1 MIKRIRSNRYKRLT
15 VGIASVLALNFAG
28 VLHAD
33 SATFSVELEAQQA
46 GPALLQL
53 SETSGVQIIVPKEI
67 GKNVSVPAL
76 KGEYSLT
83 GALDEMLKGS
93 GLTYKFASENTV
105 VIEQINVVDDS
116 TSGAT
121 RAKGTISVLEEMVV
135 TATKRSQSIQ
145 DTSMSITALG
155 EEEIERRSLVSMSDY
170 LSSIPGVNAQAFAP
184 GANKI
189 IMRGVGAGLFEDATV
204 AMYFGEVPVN
214 VLSPNSAVT
223 GSLTDLKLVDI
234 ERIEVLRGPQGTL
247 YGSGSMGGAVR
258 NIPAAPDLTEL
269 GGKLN
274 VGYSN
279 TADAGGS
286 NTKITGTINIPLIED
301 ELGLRIVAYN
311 YDNSGYIRNI
321 GASDPATVAF
331 ANLHGATVSNNDQAG
346 SSEYSG
352 ARATLLWQPND
363 QLKISLMA
371 LTQELDQDGL
381 LRHNLALGAYEAN
394 PLDVQPLDSRGEFA
408 ADSTD
413 IYNLV
418 VEYDFGSVSLLSS
431 SSWLDGLTERVF
443 DLNRFIP
450 LAAAIRDEWGRE
462 GFVQEVRLNSHWEGP
477 LQFVGGI
484 YYEDLESYRAAK
496 SEWIGNDA
504 LCCDFLGPIDP
515 DNVFTL
521 NDGVTIEQ
529 KAIFGEVS
537 YEINEQLMATIGG
550 RWFDYSR
557 DNSELRSGAFNG
569 GVSTS
574 RILDSDET
582 GTNFMANI
590 TYTPND
596 DALIY
601 AQWSQG
607 FRLGRP
613 ASVAP
618 ASVCDTNNDGLL
630 DGTSVPVDAGDLGSD
645 TLDSYESGAKL
656 TLLDNRLT
664 LNAAIYR
671 IKWNGIPVSV
681 NAIPS
686 CGFQVQINA
695 GEAVSKGVEF
705 ESTYYLT
712 EGLRVNLGGSYI
724 NAELSK
730 DSASLGP
737 KGTRMPGAPEW
748 NASAG
753 FQYEFVMGGR
763 DAFWRTD
770 YAYIGGYQDDI
781 AATFPEVG
789 GYGTLSM
796 RAGIN
801 FDQLNLELYG
811 TNLTNVDDLMAV
823 QFSKEVFRLTPRTIG
838 LELGYRF

>member
-1 MIKRIRSNRYKRLT
+1 MNMSCMRPLAKSVVFSAILGLVSLPLSAAESIYLEIKSDL
-15 VGIASVLALNFAG
+15 
-28 VLHAD
+28 
-33 SATFSVELEAQQA
+33 A
-46 GPALLQL
+46 GPALMKLANAAH
-53 SETSGVQIIVPKEI
+53 VQILVPENI
-67 GKNVSVPAL
+67 AESVTLSAL
-76 KGEYSLT
+76 SGEYSLEDALRNMLANT
-83 GALDEMLKGS
+83 GLS
-93 GLTYKFASENTV
+93 YKFTSERSV
-105 VIEQINVVDDS
+105 VIDSVVKAEGPSLESEKNVKENIDE
-116 TSGAT
+116 
-121 RAKGTISVLEEMVV
+121 IIV
-135 TATKRSQSIQ
+135 TAKKRTQSLQ
-145 DTSMSITALG
+145 DSSMSISALG
-155 EEEIERRSLVSMSDY
+155 NEEIERRSLVGMSDY
-170 LSSIPGVNAQAFAP
+170 LSSIPGVNAQSFAP

-189 IMRGVGAGLFEDATV
+189 IMRGVGSGLFEDATV
-204 AMYFGEVPVN
+204 SMYFGEVPVN
-214 VLSPNSAVT
+214 VLAPNSAVA
-223 GSLTDLKLVDI
+223 GSSTDLKLVDV

-258 NIPAAPDLTEL
+258 NIPATPDLTEL
-269 GGKLN
+269 SGNLKA
-274 VGYSN
+274 GYSN
-279 TADAGGS
+279 TAGAGGS

-301 ELGLRIVAYN
+301 ELALRIVAYN
-311 YDNSGYIRNI
+311 YNNSGYIRNI
-321 GASDPATVAF
+321 GASDPATVDF
-331 ANLHGATVSNNDQAG
+331 ANLQGATVSNNGQAG
-346 SSEYSG
+346 SSDYTG
-352 ARATLLWQPND
+352 GRATLLWQPSE
-363 QLKISLMA
+363 QLKVSLMA
-371 LTQELDQDGL
+371 LTQELEQDGL

-394 PLDVQPLDSRGEFA
+394 PLDVQPLDSRGELA
-408 ADSTD
+408 ADNTD

-450 LAAAIRDEWGRE
+450 IAAAIRDEWGRE
-462 GFVQEVRLNSHWEGP
+462 GFVQEIRLSSHRDGQ
-477 LQFVGGI
+477 LQFVGGV
-484 YYEDLESYRAAK
+484 YYEDLDAYRAAK

-504 LCCDFLGPIDP
+504 LCCGFLGPVDP

-537 YEINEQLMATIGG
+537 YEFAEQFMATIGG

-557 DNSELRSGAFNG
+557 GNTEHRSGAFNG

-574 RILDSDET
+574 RMLDSDET
-582 GTNFMANI
+582 GTNFMANL
-590 TYTPND
+590 TYTPNED
-596 DALIY
+596 TLIY

-613 ASVAP
+613 APVAP
-618 ASVCDTNNDGLL
+618 ASVCDINNDGLL
-630 DGTSVPVDAGDLGSD
+630 DGTSVPVDAGDLESD
-645 TLDSYESGAKL
+645 TLDSYELGAKL
-656 TLLDNRLT
+656 TLLDSRLI
-664 LNAAIYR
+664 LNTAIYR
-671 IKWNGIPVSV
+671 IEWNGIPVSV
-681 NAIPS
+681 NATPS

-695 GEAVSKGVEF
+695 GEAVSKGMEF
-705 ESTYYLT
+705 ESIYYLT
-712 EGLRVNLGGSYI
+712 EGIRLNLGGSYV

-730 DSASLGP
+730 DSANLGP
-737 KGTRMPGAPEW
+737 KGTRMPGAPKW

-753 FQYEFVMGGR
+753 LQYEFMVVDR

-801 FDQLNLELYG
+801 FDKLTLELYG

-838 LELGYRF
+838 IELGYRF